1 MTSLLE
7 LTPEDT
13 APIQGRRDVGPRLL
27 DSVSPD
33 LPAHR
38 ARYGEIPVLGR
49 GALLTELE
57 ASGLSGR
64 GGAGFP
70 AWRKMAASAKG
81 RDPVVVANAAEGE
94 PASAKDVTLLSV
106 SPHLVLDGLQL
117 AAQAV
122 GAKEAHLYV
131 RPGRAEAA
139 ARTALRERGKR
150 DRVKVRVTQASGHF
164 LDGEETA
171 VLNALEG
178 RPAVP
183 RDKRQPA
190 PVAGLRG
197 RPTLLHN
204 VETLAHLALVARN
217 GAGWFRAAGTSQE
230 PGTFLATV
238 SGDVASPGV
247 VEAPYDVPLTDL
259 LAAAGGGRGP
269 LSAVLVGG
277 YHGAWISLDAQGA
290 EDIRVSRAGLAP
302 YGATPGAG
310 VIVALRT
317 GTCGLHATSKVLS
330 YLADQSAQQC
340 GPCLN
345 GLPALAA
352 TFAALANGR
361 APADTPDRV
370 ERLATLVER
379 RGACHHPDGTV
390 RLARSALRVFG
401 EDVRAHLGGRC
412 AVTGMTIVG
421 RP

>member
-1 MTSLLE
+1 MTSLFE
-7 LTPEDT
+7 LVAHDADA
-13 APIQGRRDVGPRLL
+13 APGTRVQSRLL
-27 DSVSPD
+27 ASVSPD

-38 ARYGEIPVLGR
+38 ARYGEIPTLTT
-49 GALLTELE
+49 GALLAELE
-57 ASGLSGR
+57 ASRLAGR

-70 AWRKMAASAKG
+70 AWRKMATSADG
-81 RDPVVVANAAEGE
+81 RNPVVVANAAEGE
-94 PASAKDVTLLSV
+94 PASAKDVTLLTV

-117 AAQAV
+117 AARAV

-150 DRVKVRVTQASGHF
+150 DRVRVRVTQASGHF

-178 RPAVP
+178 RPALP
-183 RDKRQPA
+183 RDKRQIA

-204 VETLAHLALVARN
+204 VETLAHLALIARH
-217 GAGWFRAAGTSQE
+217 GAGWFRAAGTADE

-238 SGDVASPGV
+238 SGDVVSPGV
-247 VEAPYDVPLTDL
+247 VEAGYGIALSDL

-269 LSAVLVGG
+269 LTAALIGG
-277 YHGAWISLDAQGA
+277 YHGAWIPLDASA
-290 EDIRVSRAGLAP
+290 PSEIRISRTGLAP

-310 VIVALRT
+310 VIVALRA
-317 GTCGLHATSKVLS
+317 GTCGLHATAKVLG

-361 APADTPDRV
+361 APADTPNRV
-370 ERLATLVER
+370 ERLASLVER

-401 EDVRAHLGGRC
+401 TDVQAHLLGRC
-412 AVTGMTIVG
+412 AVTGLTIVA